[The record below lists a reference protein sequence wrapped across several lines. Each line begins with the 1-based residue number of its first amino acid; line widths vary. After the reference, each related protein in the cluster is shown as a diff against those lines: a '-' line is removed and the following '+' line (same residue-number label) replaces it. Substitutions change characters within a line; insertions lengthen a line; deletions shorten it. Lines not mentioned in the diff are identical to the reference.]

1 MFSVGLKTKDVFCV
15 FGKEKNPG
23 NLVPCTC
30 YLRVKLD
37 LGNTQKTSLVL
48 RPTENIFFVFKK

>member
-1 MFSVGLKTKDVFCV
+1 MFSVGLKTKDVVRV

-30 YLRVKLD
+30 YLRVRLD
-37 LGNTQKTSLVL
+37 LGNT
-48 RPTENIFFVFKK
+48 RN